1 MQEKLGFYKI
11 RINKLNKNSLN
22 EVGIQLK
29 RSSSYH
35 TTNGKQH
42 IYFQF
47 FLELI
52 IFQHSTMLEAREVLL
67 EIEKQEWK
75 NKDRVDQ
82 HAPAPGI

>member
-1 MQEKLGFYKI
+1 MQGKLGFYKI
-11 RINKLNKNSLN
+11 RANKLSKNSLN
-22 EVGIQLK
+22 KTGIQLK

-35 TTNGKQH
+35 TTNGKQQ
-42 IYFQF
+42 IDFKF

-52 IFQHSTMLEAREVLL
+52 IFQHSTMLEAREVLQ